1 MTSVRPPTPS
11 RPHHRASG
19 RTPVSR
25 PAKGGGSNERE
36 FDGKVAVV
44 TGGGG
49 GIGYAIARA
58 FAREGARVAI
68 AGRTEAT
75 LTHAAEAIEAEC
87 GRPVLAIPVDVA
99 EAEDCELLIA
109 ATVERLGAIDILV
122 NNAALFAVAPLIEAN
137 AAEAARFFAVNAIGP
152 LNAARAFARWAV
164 DHKRG
169 GAIVNVSSIAAGR
182 PALNLGLYSASK
194 AALESLTRSMA
205 VEWASKGLRV
215 NAVAPGHVAT
225 EGVLQDLRTGR
236 LDEASLLARI
246 PAGRIAD
253 GDDIADAV
261 LFLSSKRARHVL
273 GHVLTVDG
281 GEGF

>member
-1 MTSVRPPTPS
+1 L
-11 RPHHRASG
+11 
-19 RTPVSR
+19 
-25 PAKGGGSNERE
+25 E
-36 FDGKVAVV
+36 FDGKVVLV

-68 AGRTEAT
+68 AGRTKET
-75 LTHAAEAIEAEC
+75 LTHAAETIEKKW
-87 GRPVLAIPVDVA
+87 GRPVLPVPADVA
-99 EAEDCELLIA
+99 KAYDCERMIA
-109 ATVERLGAIDILV
+109 ATVERFGAVDILV
-122 NNAALFAVAPLIEAN
+122 NNAALFAVRPLIDVD
-137 AAEAARFFAVNAIGP
+137 AAEAPRFFAVNAIGP
-152 LNAARAFARWAV
+152 LNAARAFARWAIA
-164 DHKRG
+164 HKRG

-182 PALNLGLYSASK
+182 PVPGVGLYSASK

-205 VEWASKGLRV
+205 VEWAGQGLRV

-225 EGVLQDLRTGR
+225 EGVLEDLRTGR
-236 LDEASLLARI
+236 LDEKAVLARI
-246 PAGRIAD
+246 PLGRIAD

-261 LFLSSKRARHVL
+261 LFLSGDRARHIL